1 MTTARP
7 IPSARR
13 RGPAVA
19 AAAIAVAL
27 ILAACGGGGG
37 GGGATTFRLRVVA
50 INETAATATF
60 TLDVGGVPGEP
71 QEVESCKGRVLT
83 FDLPADPETWT
94 FTANGEIAIDSA
106 TLEDVQRDKNLIAEV
121 ILHEDGTV
129 EQESLSIGAGISAP
143 AASGI
148 CL

>member
-1 MTTARP
+1 MTTASP

-13 RGPAVA
+13 RGPALA
-19 AAAIAVAL
+19 AAVIALAL

-37 GGGATTFRLRVVA
+37 GATTFKLRVA
-50 INETAATATF
+50 TINETTATATF
-60 TLDVGGVPGEP
+60 SLDVGGVPGEP
-71 QEVESCKGRVLT
+71 QELESCKATVFT

-94 FTANGEIAIDSA
+94 FTANSEIAIDSA

-121 ILHEDGTV
+121 TLHEDGSV
-129 EQESLSIGAGISAP
+129 EQESLSVGGGISPP
-143 AASGI
+143 AGSGI